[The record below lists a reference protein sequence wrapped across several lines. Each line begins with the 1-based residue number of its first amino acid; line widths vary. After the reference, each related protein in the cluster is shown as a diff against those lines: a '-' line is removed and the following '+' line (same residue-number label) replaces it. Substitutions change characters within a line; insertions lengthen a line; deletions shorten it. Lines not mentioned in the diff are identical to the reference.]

1 VLPADQ
7 AFFGEIGLSGAIRP
21 VIHASMRLR
30 EAAKLGFH
38 QAVLAQGQQ
47 INDDDRRAGL
57 KLRPCADVA
66 QLVAAIA
73 QTAPRARGEG

>member
-1 VLPADQ
+1 
-7 AFFGEIGLSGAIRP
+7 
-21 VIHASMRLR
+21 MRLR

-57 KLRPCADVA
+57 ALRPCADVA
-66 QLVAAIA
+66 QLVATIA
-73 QTAPRARGEG
+73 QTAPRTKGRD